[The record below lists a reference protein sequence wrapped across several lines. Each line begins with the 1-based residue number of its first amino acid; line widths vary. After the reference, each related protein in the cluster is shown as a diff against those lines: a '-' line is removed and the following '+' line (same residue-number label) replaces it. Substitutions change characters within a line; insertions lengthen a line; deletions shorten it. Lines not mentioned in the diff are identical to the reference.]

1 MTKFKELLNEILGS
15 IPHGEMNSFDD
26 HWMPKKK
33 KLYAELT
40 DLLDDAGHMTAQKSE
55 QEKELLKNKIQ
66 KKRDEIKKLEDEMH
80 DALQKLQD
88 KY

>member
-1 MTKFKELLNEILGS
+1 MEKFKKLLNEILGA

-40 DLLDDAGHMTAQKSE
+40 DLLDDAGA
-55 QEKELLKNKIQ
+55 
-66 KKRDEIKKLEDEMH
+66 
-80 DALQKLQD
+80 
-88 KY
+88 YG